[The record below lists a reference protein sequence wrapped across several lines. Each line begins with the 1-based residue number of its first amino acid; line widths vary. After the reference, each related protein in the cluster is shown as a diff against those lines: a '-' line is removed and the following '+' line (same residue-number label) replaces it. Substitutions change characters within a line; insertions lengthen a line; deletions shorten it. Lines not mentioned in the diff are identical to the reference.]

1 MCSACLRAAGGAR
14 AERWKFFTLTIA
26 CHEGHPP
33 VGLHTATGKL
43 MAMGD

>member
-1 MCSACLRAAGGAR
+1 MEVL
-14 AERWKFFTLTIA
+14 TLTIV